1 MKSKSIYT
9 LICLA
14 ATASLL
20 NACSAGDDATAEQTP
35 QATTVSFSG
44 KASVGTSAD
53 ATRGYFGDAA
63 VGSPLGAYTWE
74 TGDVIKA
81 AIFNSTAKTFLASGS
96 DYTWDT
102 TTTPSADGSSASVT
116 WAKDLTNFSA
126 ASSNSHLLFSLPA
139 ADAANTM
146 SASIV
151 NASSESPLEVGYHIA
166 SELTGAAVNSMT
178 HLKNCSFIYAQQ
190 DDFTGVKSSSD
201 LQFHYIP
208 ALIRFA
214 IANGNS
220 STVTITNVKMESSGI
235 IFNEYAEYNLGSMAP
250 NFGMYTQG
258 DYNNYISVS
267 LAATT
272 PAVIEPGK
280 YARIYTATLPT
291 TTNFSS
297 STFTFT
303 ITTSDGTT
311 YTSNKISGA
320 TLAAE
325 WTNNVGSDTDTDKD
339 LFREGKSYTFK
350 LWLDN
355 KKGLTFVSSSAM
367 PGWGTD
373 TGL

>member
-81 AIFNSTAKTFLASGS
+81 AVYDATATPAKFLPSGTAYS
-96 DYTWDT
+96 WDAT
-102 TTTPSADGSSASVT
+102 VTPTEGDVTSAKIYWTKA
-116 WAKDLTNFSA
+116 LTDFSA
-126 ASSNSHLLFSLPA
+126 GNTNTHLLFSAPTGTTV
-139 ADAANTM
+139 DA
-146 SASIV
+146 SATNLAVTYSLT
-151 NASSESPLEVGYHIA
+151 PTF
-166 SELTGAAVNSMT
+166 TGAAEKSLA
-178 HLKNCSFIYAQQ
+178 HLKDCSFIYAQQ
-190 DDFTGVKSSSD
+190 SGFTGTKSETDISFS
-201 LQFHYIP
+201 YIP

-214 IANGNS
+214 IANGNAASVNIKSVKMTCNSALFPTSAQYSLSSS
-220 STVTITNVKMESSGI
+220 STTFAPVSS
-235 IFNEYAEYNLGSMAP
+235 
-250 NFGMYTQG
+250 YTPTG
-258 DYNNYISVS
+258 TAADVSVD
-267 LAATT
+267 LTTAATVASGT
-272 PAVIEPGK
+272 YTRLYAAVLP
-280 YARIYTATLPT
+280 TATFT
-291 TTNFSS
+291 AEA
-297 STFTFT
+297 TFTFT
-303 ITTSDGTT
+303 ITTSEGTT
-311 YTSNKISGA
+311 YTSNKITGA
-320 TLAAE
+320 QLAAS
-325 WTNNVGSDTDTDKD
+325 WSGNITTGSSETKI
-339 LFREGKSYTFK
+339 FRSGKSYTFK

-373 TGL
+373 TDL